1 MVSLELLHASYESV
15 AAFDG
20 LSVVARCTEAAY
32 RAVTLHADHA
42 LGSSEVEEVLLQL
55 CVLVGHD
62 EAEVHDRTVLF
73 DGCATEHLVA
83 VNLTIDNLCTLLS
96 QLVHSCYAAVLLNPA
111 QGLQS

>member
-1 MVSLELLHASYESV
+1 MISLGYESV

-20 LSVVARCTEAAY
+20 LSVVAAGTETAD
-32 RAVTLHADHA
+32 RTVTLHANHA

-55 CVLVGHD
+55 LVLVGHD
-62 EAEVHDRTVLF
+62 EAKVHDRTVLF

-96 QLVHSCYAAVLLNPA
+96 QLVQLSRWEQREEY
-111 QGLQS
+111 